1 MILRK
6 MVVDGQ
12 EIHVQISKEEA
23 KTRYL
28 NQEPLVFTDEAEKQ
42 AFLED
47 LERPKNEETKSR
59 SKMHKLVQML
69 PFMDEDTIHELVEKI
84 IKEDGLGGIDI
95 AVILPFLDEDD
106 ATALFKK
113 AISGGYPKLN
123 PMMIAPFVDEDALSF
138 VVDEYIAGNLSESQ
152 LDALYPFL
160 NEDDLKRLF
169 KHILNQN

>member
-47 LERPKNEETKSR
+47 LDRKS
-59 SKMHKLVQML
+59 
-69 PFMDEDTIHELVEKI
+69 
-84 IKEDGLGGIDI
+84 
-95 AVILPFLDEDD
+95 
-106 ATALFKK
+106 
-113 AISGGYPKLN
+113 
-123 PMMIAPFVDEDALSF
+123 
-138 VVDEYIAGNLSESQ
+138 VV
-152 LDALYPFL
+152 
-160 NEDDLKRLF
+160 
-169 KHILNQN
+169 